1 MEFHIRTTQQVESVC
16 GNDNRVQVDPMT
28 SQPYNWIC
36 FLSIVTHDGKRYIA
50 SGFKINL
57 PESDCIAV
65 VTSGHCTYI
74 DGHYAKS
81 ISVTFPAQG
90 TITVYAKDLY
100 ASPEYV
106 ASQDPNYD
114 YGLIVLPGDTCGF
127 GWSSIIPDTELA
139 NLNVTN
145 CGYPGD
151 KPRATMWI
159 TGGPITNCTLNK
171 IYYMND
177 TYGGESGSPVYA
189 WYQGY
194 WTVVGVHSQGGCPN
208 SAVRFTPDM
217 IMRFYQRM
225 NALNSVTIQSVH
237 FPHVYLRC
245 DGNGVVKPVG
255 PGGGKVNCQYTPP
268 KSYEQ
273 FHIYPIAM
281 KPSIAPLSTFPVL
294 ILSATWN
301 NVYIRMDGSGMTKPN
316 GGGGGTVNCQYGGRT
331 YERFYYRQEKNKT
344 FSFRSMKF
352 PHCYLRLDG
361 TGVTTHTGPG
371 GGTVNC
377 QYYEDPEKPLPD
389 NVWETFYIS

>member
-1 MEFHIRTTQQVESVC
+1 MKLFVTLRWCILTVYFTTSWTDRFDHAITITTQIYVWEVNRLDSRGIESIHPLVEPHNHIGRKPHSRVGTTTLTMNPYNSPIPLVPCIHWTTTLTSVC
-16 GNDNRVQVDPMT
+16 VVH
-28 SQPYNWIC
+28 I
-36 FLSIVTHDGKRYIA
+36 
-50 SGFKINL
+50 INL
-57 PESDCIAV
+57 VRSAICNR
-65 VTSGHCTYI
+65 
-74 DGHYAKS
+74 
-81 ISVTFPAQG
+81 PA
-90 TITVYAKDLY
+90 
-100 ASPEYV
+100 
-106 ASQDPNYD
+106 
-114 YGLIVLPGDTCGF
+114 C
-127 GWSSIIPDTELA
+127 
-139 NLNVTN
+139 
-145 CGYPGD
+145 YPH
-151 KPRATMWI
+151 
-159 TGGPITNCTLNK
+159 
-171 IYYMND
+171 
-177 TYGGESGSPVYA
+177 GST
-189 WYQGY
+189 GY